1 MLVDAIQL
9 LETPLGHLLV
19 SSRAIAQIAERSLDE
34 CYGVVG
40 LGRGARIRR
49 AFALRRR
56 HGVEVKPS
64 EQGGIELALSV
75 VIAYG
80 LNLAEVA
87 ATVRTRVSY
96 EVERVTGLK
105 VSEVE
110 VRIDDVRH
118 GD

>member
-1 MLVDAIQL
+1 MQ
-9 LETPLGHLLV
+9 ETPLGRLAI

-49 AFALRRR
+49 AFAVRRR
-56 HGVEVKPS
+56 HGVEIRPH
-64 EQGGIELALSV
+64 EQGIELALVV

-87 ATVRTRVSY
+87 AGVRTRVTY
-96 EVERVTGLK
+96 EVERLTGLE
-105 VSEVE
+105 VGRVE
-110 VRIDDVRH
+110 VRVDGVRAR
-118 GD
+118 D

>member
-1 MLVDAIQL
+1 MEAVQL
-9 LETPLGHLLV
+9 QETALGQLFI
-19 SSRAIAQIAERSLDE
+19 SSRAIAQVAERSLDE

-56 HGVEVKPS
+56 HGVEVIPS
-64 EQGGIELALSV
+64 EQGGIELTLSV

-87 ATVRTRVSY
+87 ATVRSRVSY
-96 EVERVTGLK
+96 EVERVTGLE
-105 VSEVE
+105 VARVE
-110 VRIDDVRH
+110 VRIDDVRSR
-118 GD
+118 D

>member
-1 MLVDAIQL
+1 VEAVQL
-9 LETPLGHLLV
+9 QETDLGRLFI

-56 HGVEVKPS
+56 HGVEVS
-64 EQGGIELALSV
+64 SGEQGGIELTLAV

-87 ATVRTRVSY
+87 ATVRSRVSY
-96 EVERVTGLK
+96 EVERVTGLE
-105 VSEVE
+105 VARVE
-110 VRIDDVRH
+110 VRIDDVRSR
-118 GD
+118 D

>member
-1 MLVDAIQL
+1 MQL
-9 LETPLGHLLV
+9 QETALGQLLV
-19 SSRAIAQIAERSLDE
+19 SPRAIAQIAERSLDE

-56 HGVEVKPS
+56 HGVEVAAG
-64 EQGGIELALSV
+64 ENGGVELTLAV

-87 ATVRTRVSY
+87 ATVRSRVSY
-96 EVERVTGLK
+96 EVERVTGLE
-105 VSEVE
+105 VARVE
-110 VRIDDVRH
+110 VRIDDVRSR
-118 GD
+118 D

>member
-1 MLVDAIQL
+1 MQL
-9 LETPLGHLLV
+9 QETALGRLFV

-49 AFALRRR
+49 VFALKRR
-56 HGVEVKPS
+56 HGVEVTPS
-64 EQGGIELALSV
+64 EQGGIELMLSV
-75 VIAYG
+75 VIAHG

-87 ATVRTRVSY
+87 ATVSSRVSY

-105 VSEVE
+105 VARVA
-110 VRIDDVRH
+110 VRIDDVRSR
-118 GD
+118 D

>member
-1 MLVDAIQL
+1 MDAVQL
-9 LETPLGHLLV
+9 QETMHGRLLV
-19 SSRAIAQIAERSLDE
+19 SARAIAQIAERSLDE

-56 HGVEVKPS
+56 RGVEVSPS
-64 EQGGIELALSV
+64 EQGGIELTLSI

-87 ATVRTRVSY
+87 AAVRTRVSY

-105 VSEVE
+105 VSQVE

-118 GD
+118 KD

>member
-1 MLVDAIQL
+1 MEAVQLQETAYGQL
-9 LETPLGHLLV
+9 LISP
-19 SSRAIAQIAERSLDE
+19 RAIAQVAERSLDE

-56 HGVEVKPS
+56 HSVEVIPS
-64 EQGGIELALSV
+64 EQGGIELTLAV

-87 ATVRTRVSY
+87 AIVRSRVSY
-96 EVERVTGLK
+96 EVERVTGLE
-105 VSEVE
+105 VVRVE
-110 VRIDDVRH
+110 VRIDDVRAK
-118 GD
+118 D

>member
-1 MLVDAIQL
+1 MEAVQL
-9 LETPLGHLLV
+9 QETALGRLLV
-19 SSRAIAQIAERSLDE
+19 SPRAIAQIAERSLDE

-56 HGVEVKPS
+56 HGVEVSPS
-64 EQGGIELALSV
+64 EQGGVELVLSI

-87 ATVRTRVSY
+87 AAVRTRVSY

-105 VSEVE
+105 VSQVE

-118 GD
+118 KD

>member
-1 MLVDAIQL
+1 MEVAQL
-9 LETPLGHLLV
+9 QETALGHLLV

-49 AFALRRR
+49 AVAIRRR
-56 HGVEVKPS
+56 HGVEVQPS
-64 EQGGIELALSV
+64 DEGGIELTLSI
-75 VIAYG
+75 VIVYG

-87 ATVRTRVSY
+87 AAVRTRVSY

-105 VSEVE
+105 VSQVE
-110 VRIDDVRH
+110 VRIDDVRRK
-118 GD
+118 D